1 MSCILNSG
9 RLKPCKDAV
18 GGIRKIHFVDFGTL
32 GTITLGSNDEVTDIT
47 GITLDVDGSS
57 GDESNAFKYHTYD
70 VKGNSSLETNIQSS
84 LENGTTFFEQ
94 VLSITLHKLTKEDNK
109 ELKLITFGRPHV
121 FVETFD
127 GSLLLVGREHGAEV
141 TGGTAVTGTAMGD
154 LQGYTLTLTANE
166 RTMPNFVDG
175 ATAAE
180 PFVGMTTDDANF
192 VQSTQR
198 AV

>member
-1 MSCILNSG
+1 MSCELTTG

-18 GGIRKIHFVDFGTL
+18 GGIRKIHFVDFGDLGDVTL
-32 GTITLGSNDEVTDIT
+32 ASDSDTANPDNVTDI
-47 GITLDVDGSS
+47 G
-57 GDESNAFKYHTYD
+57 GDAGALTYHTYD

-94 VLSITLHKLTKEDNK
+94 VLNITLHKLSKEDNK
-109 ELKLITFGRPHV
+109 ELKLMAYGRPHV

-166 RTMPNFVDG
+166 VTMPNFVDG
-175 ATAAE
+175 ATAAD
-180 PFVGMTTDDANF
+180 PFAGMSSLTSDAA
-192 VQSTQR
+192 STQR
-198 AV
+198 SV

>member
-1 MSCILNSG
+1 MACDLTGG

-18 GGIRKIHFVDFGTL
+18 GGVRKIHFVDFGDL
-32 GTITLGSNDEVTDIT
+32 GTITLTDDEVTDM
-47 GITLDVDGSS
+47 DGT
-57 GDESNAFKYHTYD
+57 FTYHTYD
-70 VKGNSSLETNIQSS
+70 VKGNSSLETNIQTS

-94 VLSITLHKLTKEDNK
+94 VINVTLHKLTKEDNK
-109 ELKLITFGRPHV
+109 ELKLMAFGRPHV

-127 GSLLLVGREHGAEV
+127 GKLLLVGREHGAEV

-166 RTMPNFVDG
+166 ITMPNFVDG
-175 ATAAE
+175 ATSAD
-180 PFVGMTTDDANF
+180 PFVGMASATDSA
-192 VQSTQR
+192 SSQR

>member
-1 MSCILNSG
+1 MSCDLTGG

-18 GGIRKIHFVDFGTL
+18 GGIRKIHFVDFNDL
-32 GTITLGSNDEVTDIT
+32 GTVTVVDDEVTDLGGT
-47 GITLDVDGSS
+47 FS
-57 GDESNAFKYHTYD
+57 YHTYD
-70 VKGNSSLETNIQSS
+70 VKGNSSLETNIQTS

-94 VLSITLHKLTKEDNK
+94 VISVTLHKLTKEDNK
-109 ELKLITFGRPHV
+109 ELKLMAFGRPHV

-127 GSLLLVGREHGAEV
+127 GKLLLVGREHGAEV

-166 RTMPNFVDG
+166 ITMPNFVDG
-175 ATAAE
+175 ATAAD
-180 PFVGMTTDDANF
+180 PFAGMASATAT
-192 VQSTQR
+192 QSTQR

>member
-1 MSCILNSG
+1 MACDLTGG

-18 GGIRKIHFVDFGTL
+18 GGIRKIHFVDYGDLGAVTL
-32 GTITLGSNDEVTDIT
+32 TDDEVTDMT
-47 GITLDVDGSS
+47 GT
-57 GDESNAFKYHTYD
+57 FTYHTYD
-70 VKGNSSLETNIQSS
+70 VKGNSSLETNIQTS

-94 VLSITLHKLTKEDNK
+94 VISVTLHKLTKEDNK
-109 ELKLITFGRPHV
+109 ELKLMAFGRPHV

-127 GSLLLVGREHGAEV
+127 GKLLLVGREHGAEV

-166 RTMPNFVDG
+166 ITMPNFVSG
-175 ATAAE
+175 ATSAD
-180 PFVGMTTDDANF
+180 PFAGMSGATDT
-192 VQSTQR
+192 QSAQR

>member
-1 MSCILNSG
+1 MACELTGG

-18 GGIRKIHFVDFGTL
+18 GGIRKIHFVDFGDL
-32 GTITLGSNDEVTDIT
+32 GTITVGSNDEITDMGGT
-47 GITLDVDGSS
+47 FT
-57 GDESNAFKYHTYD
+57 YHSYD
-70 VKGNSSLETNIQSS
+70 VKGNSSLETNIQTS

-94 VLSITLHKLTKEDNK
+94 VVNITLHKLTKEDNK
-109 ELKLITFGRPHV
+109 ELKLLAFGRPHV

-166 RTMPNFVDG
+166 ITLPNFVDG
-175 ATAAE
+175 ATSAD
-180 PFVGMTTDDANF
+180 PFAGMSSATDAP
-192 VQSTQR
+192 STQR
-198 AV
+198 TV

>member
-1 MSCILNSG
+1 MACDLTGG

-18 GGIRKIHFVDFGTL
+18 GGIRKIHFVDFGDL
-32 GTITLGSNDEVTDIT
+32 GTISVTDDEVTDI
-47 GITLDVDGSS
+47 S
-57 GDESNAFKYHTYD
+57 GTFSYHTYD
-70 VKGNSSLETNIQSS
+70 VKGNSSLETNIQTS

-94 VLSITLHKLTKEDNK
+94 VVNITLHKLTKEDNK
-109 ELKLITFGRPHV
+109 ELKLMAFGRPHV

-127 GSLLLVGREHGAEV
+127 GKVLLVGREHGAEV

-166 RTMPNFVDG
+166 TTLPNFVDSPTAADPFAG
-175 ATAAE
+175 MASATA
-180 PFVGMTTDDANF
+180 T
-192 VQSTQR
+192 QSTQR

>member
-1 MSCILNSG
+1 MACDLTGG

-18 GGIRKIHFVDFGTL
+18 GGIRKIHFVDFGDL
-32 GTITLGSNDEVTDIT
+32 GTISLTDDEVTDM
-47 GITLDVDGSS
+47 DGT
-57 GDESNAFKYHTYD
+57 FTYHSYD
-70 VKGNSSLETNIQSS
+70 VKGNSSLETNIQTS

-94 VLSITLHKLTKEDNK
+94 VVNLTLHKITKEDNK
-109 ELKLITFGRPHV
+109 ELKLMAFGRPHV

-127 GSLLLVGREHGAEV
+127 GKLLLVGREHGAEV

-166 RTMPNFVDG
+166 ITMPNFVSG
-175 ATAAE
+175 ATSAD
-180 PFVGMTTDDANF
+180 PFAGMASATDTA
-192 VQSTQR
+192 SSQR

>member
-1 MSCILNSG
+1 MACDLTGG

-18 GGIRKIHFVDFGTL
+18 GGIRKIHFVDYGDLGAVTL
-32 GTITLGSNDEVTDIT
+32 TDDEVTDMAGT
-47 GITLDVDGSS
+47 FT
-57 GDESNAFKYHTYD
+57 YHTYD
-70 VKGNSSLETNIQSS
+70 VKGNSSLETNIQTS

-94 VLSITLHKLTKEDNK
+94 VISVTLHKLTKEDNK
-109 ELKLITFGRPHV
+109 ELKLMAFGRPHV

-127 GSLLLVGREHGAEV
+127 GKLLLVGREHGAEV

-166 RTMPNFVDG
+166 ITMPNFVSG
-175 ATAAE
+175 ATSAE
-180 PFVGMTTDDANF
+180 PFAGMAGATES
-192 VQSTQR
+192 QSAQR

>member
-1 MSCILNSG
+1 MSCELTGG

-32 GTITLGSNDEVTDIT
+32 GTVSVVDDEVTDIGGT
-47 GITLDVDGSS
+47 FS
-57 GDESNAFKYHTYD
+57 YHTYD
-70 VKGNSSLETNIQSS
+70 VKGNSSLETNIQTS

-94 VLSITLHKLTKEDNK
+94 VVNLTLHKLTKEDNK
-109 ELKLITFGRPHV
+109 EMKLIAFGRPHV

-127 GSLLLVGREHGAEV
+127 GKLLLVGREHGAEV

-166 RTMPNFVDG
+166 ITMPNFVSG
-175 ATAAE
+175 ATSAD
-180 PFVGMTTDDANF
+180 PFAGMASATASE
-192 VQSTQR
+192 STQR
-198 AV
+198 TV

>member
-1 MSCILNSG
+1 MSCDLTGG

-18 GGIRKIHFVDFGTL
+18 GGIRKIHFVDFNDL
-32 GTITLGSNDEVTDIT
+32 GTVTVVDDEVTD
-47 GITLDVDGSS
+47 LS
-57 GDESNAFKYHTYD
+57 GTFSYHTYD
-70 VKGNSSLETNIQSS
+70 VKGNSSLQTNIQTS

-94 VLSITLHKLTKEDNK
+94 VISVTLHKLTKEDNK
-109 ELKLITFGRPHV
+109 ELKLMAFGRPHV

-127 GSLLLVGREHGAEV
+127 GKLLLVGREHGAEV

-166 RTMPNFVDG
+166 ITMPNFVDG
-175 ATAAE
+175 ATGAD
-180 PFVGMTTDDANF
+180 PFAGMSSATAT
-192 VQSTQR
+192 QSTQR